1 MRWIYY
7 SDKRIER
14 EIVVAPIQKQSIQI
28 AVKARCQMRRVGGN
42 AMNDKWTE
50 IHKLL
55 ANTRITPEMIERTV
69 LTNDDDCI
77 QKELSQLRSY
87 LRTNRPGRLFKI
99 KSAGKHSVE
108 NFEKNRLA
116 LSRADA
122 FNDPFECM
130 LYFDKNELLK
140 RVRESLTETGIKEAF
155 ERSGENFLDIE
166 MEKDGFGTADSF
178 VSRALKLRESFL
190 GEIAMGFSD
199 VVKALQ
205 ERTYIASLT
214 ENVDSGVMWG
224 HYGDS
229 HKGFAV
235 EYEFAEDLFCPHLGE
250 IEGATATIFGW
261 LSLLPVMYSGERA
274 SGIELAEQYSFK
286 SMLER
291 IHNQPMPLCY
301 LPQADL
307 LLYTKLGLRKSL
319 EWRYENEWRVI
330 MTPQP
335 NVQNDDKWAYIAARP
350 KALYLGAMSEEKP
363 DEREK
368 LINIAREKKLPV
380 FEMFLEHERKEYKL
394 SSRQLC

>member
-1 MRWIYY
+1 MQTVVKTLEIVGENAMD
-7 SDKRIER
+7 DKR
-14 EIVVAPIQKQSIQI
+14 V
-28 AVKARCQMRRVGGN
+28 
-42 AMNDKWTE
+42 E
-50 IHKLL
+50 IHDLL
-55 ANTRITPEMIERTV
+55 DNTRITPEMIEPEV
-69 LTNDDDCI
+69 PTNDDDPI
-77 QKELSQLRSY
+77 QKELDGLRRY
-87 LRTNRPGRLFKI
+87 LRTGRPSSLFKI
-99 KSAGKHSVE
+99 KSAGEHSIE
-108 NFEKNRLA
+108 AFKKGRLV
-116 LSRADA
+116 LSRADG

-130 LYFDKNELLK
+130 LFFDRNVLLANI
-140 RVRESLTETGIKEAF
+140 RESLTGSGIAEALDRMSAIFPDMNTKSETSEPT
-155 ERSGENFLDIE
+155 E
-166 MEKDGFGTADSF
+166 SF
-178 VSRALKLRESFL
+178 INQVLKLREGFL
-190 GEIAMGFSD
+190 DDVAHGFSG
-199 VVKALQ
+199 VVKSLQ

-350 KALYLGAMSEEKP
+350 KALYLGARSEEKP
-363 DEREK
+363 EEREK
-368 LINIAREKKLPV
+368 LINIAREKNLPV
-380 FEMFLEHERKEYKL
+380 FEMFLEHEGKEYKL